1 MANIILIGF
10 MGAGKTTVGEILAH
24 ELGYSFYDVD
34 SFIEKT
40 AGRSIK
46 DMFTMAGESWF
57 RDQETMILEGLC
69 DGDNRVIA
77 TGGGIVERDENYEIM
92 HKAGTIIY
100 LHGTIDK
107 LWTRVSKD
115 PQRPLASDL
124 ATFRSRYDSRKKKY
138 EDWADI
144 IVEAG
149 TARIETIVSKIK
161 EAL

>member
-10 MGAGKTTVGEILAH
+10 MGAGKTTVGEILAN

-34 SFIEKT
+34 TFIEKT

-57 RDQETMILEGLC
+57 RDQETMTLSGLC

-77 TGGGIVERDENYEIM
+77 TGGGIVERDENFDIM
-92 HKAGTIIY
+92 HNAGTVIY

-107 LWTRVSKD
+107 LWTRVAKD
-115 PQRPLASDL
+115 PQRPLATDL
-124 ATFRSRYDSRKKKY
+124 ATFRARFDARKKKY

-149 TARIETIVSKIK
+149 ASRVETIVEKIK